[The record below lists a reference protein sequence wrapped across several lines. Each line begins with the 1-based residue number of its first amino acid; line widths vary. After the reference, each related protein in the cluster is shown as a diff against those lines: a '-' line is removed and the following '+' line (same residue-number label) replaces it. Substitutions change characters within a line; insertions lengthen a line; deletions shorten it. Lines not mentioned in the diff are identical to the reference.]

1 MFTVDSIQCRI
12 ALNTDHMQS
21 LQIQVTQAPIT
32 TETTTKSPVQ
42 WSIDE
47 LRTIEEFFEQRV
59 ASPPYRPCSLYGFC
73 RMLKVPPQVIRDFI
87 QVSGLHSFFRLC
99 LQKPMIKTIQML

>member
-1 MFTVDSIQCRI
+1 MFTVESIQCRI

-21 LQIQVTQAPIT
+21 LQIQVTQAPIGL
-32 TETTTKSPVQ
+32 EVPSKPPVH
-42 WSIDE
+42 WSVPE

-73 RMLKVPPQVIRDFI
+73 RMLKAPSQVLRDFI
-87 QVSGLHSFFRLC
+87 QVCLTLYNISFFYHY
-99 LQKPMIKTIQML
+99 

>member
-1 MFTVDSIQCRI
+1 MVKFTVECIQCHI

-21 LQIQVTQAPIT
+21 LQIQVTQAPISKEVPVKT
-32 TETTTKSPVQ
+32 FVQ
-42 WSIDE
+42 WSVQE

-73 RMLKVPPQVIRDFI
+73 RMLKAPSQVLRDFI
-87 QVSGLHSFFRLC
+87 QVGWNTKWKLIFFLF
-99 LQKPMIKTIQML
+99 KK

>member
-1 MFTVDSIQCRI
+1 MFSVDSIQCRI

-21 LQIQVTQAPIT
+21 LQIQVTQVPIG
-32 TETTTKSPVQ
+32 KDVPVKHSVQ
-42 WSIDE
+42 WNVDE

-73 RMLKVPPQVIRDFI
+73 RMLKAPSQVLRDFI
-87 QVSGLHSFFRLC
+87 QVGLIYY
-99 LQKPMIKTIQML
+99 K